1 MPNEIASER
10 LDLGED
16 ATHPKATSP
25 WSLCWEPDDTG
36 HGCPALDVE
45 TWERLENVPSP
56 PDPAPAIRLLRLDIE
71 ERLKNIEDDPATSKR
86 LRENSSHLP
95 AGDSTSASP
104 CRQSEEWYA
113 LVRLRMRVEALEQI
127 QKKPR
132 VSFPRSCWKMIRNDA
147 QASRAAWCRRG
158 EVFELYRDG
167 VGPLLP
173 SHNEG
178 PNFRRTIV
186 VHSPE
191 SDEAI
196 ALDEHPDPRHPD
208 RYVRVVLVCSP
219 FPLPPLHSPLL

>member
-1 MPNEIASER
+1 MPNEMASER

-16 ATHPKATSP
+16 VTHPKATSP
-25 WSLCWEPDDTG
+25 WSLSWEPDDTG

-45 TWERLENVPSP
+45 TWERLENVPS

-86 LRENSSHLP
+86 LRENSSPLP

-104 CRQSEEWYA
+104 CGQSEEWYA
-113 LVRLRMRVEALEQI
+113 LVQLRMRVEALEQI

-158 EVFELYRDG
+158 EVFSPATTRAPTS
-167 VGPLLP
+167 VAPLSCTPP
-173 SHNEG
+173 S
-178 PNFRRTIV
+178 
-186 VHSPE
+186 SMK
-191 SDEAI
+191 
-196 ALDEHPDPRHPD
+196 
-208 RYVRVVLVCSP
+208 
-219 FPLPPLHSPLL
+219 PLPWMSTQTLGILTDMSA